1 MIVKKRKDD
10 REERVDAAKVDDQKR
25 LKTGVL
31 GLWQWIRVMQ
41 GYDGRDKGLRVPFLN
56 EYLLHDLDVLDLEH

>member
-1 MIVKKRKDD
+1 MIVKKGSMQQ
-10 REERVDAAKVDDQKR
+10 KVDDQKR

-41 GYDGRDKGLRVPFLN
+41 GYDGRDKAKGSFL
-56 EYLLHDLDVLDLEH
+56 E